1 MALMVADSQAI
12 NPHRNAG
19 GSRMSNNISGR
30 ASKVTGIID
39 FKNELE
45 PA

>member
-19 GSRMSNNISGR
+19 GSRMSNNIPLVA
-30 ASKVTGIID
+30 AS
-39 FKNELE
+39 
-45 PA
+45 PS